1 MSIRDI
7 SAILKEEES
16 RRQKYKHQQQQGE
29 VSSKAYELFSEGK
42 RPVEVA
48 VALNLREPEA
58 TKLYREYWKLRGLDK
73 LNTIYKETDGKIWP
87 FWKLYRL
94 MKEKSMS
101 RKQVVNAVD
110 TAIHKLSYMENL
122 YRQTKDQTE
131 KMQHTIQRLANDVR
145 ALEYKISILDK
156 TAFSSEQECRRKE
169 QQIQELSDK
178 KDRIEKLIVNILN
191 GEGYSKLKQIV
202 KENGKAVLSEKRVL
216 ISVSFAALIQTLK
229 NDPEMVKL
237 IQNIPG
243 ANDGKQH
250 EDDNSNKHPGRVY

>member
-58 TKLYREYWKLRGLDK
+58 TKLYREYWRLRGLDK

-110 TAIHKLSYMENL
+110 IAIHKLSYMENL

-178 KDRIEKLIVNILN
+178 KERLEKLIVNILN
-191 GEGYSKLKQIV
+191 GEGYSKLKQ
-202 KENGKAVLSEKRVL
+202 
-216 ISVSFAALIQTLK
+216 
-229 NDPEMVKL
+229 
-237 IQNIPG
+237 
-243 ANDGKQH
+243 
-250 EDDNSNKHPGRVY
+250 